1 MDGFIPKQKT
11 KLPHLHTPLTPKETM
26 SIDQAVQSLSSKVQ
40 ELKPIINT
48 EEATKTALIIPF
60 ISTVL
65 GYDVTDPREVIPEYT
80 ADVGVKKGEKVDF
93 AIKSGDD
100 FRFLIECKKI
110 GEPLN
115 LGHANQLV
123 RYFNVT
129 DTEFA
134 ILTNGEVYEFYAQI
148 DAANRMD
155 EKPFM
160 TLDLANVDARIF
172 PHLEMC
178 TKSRFDSETIAA
190 SAEQLK
196 YISEIRKV
204 LSSQFKEPDSDWVKL
219 IASRVT
225 SRRMTTQNL
234 QIFTQL
240 VETAQSQFLKDEANR
255 RLRSAQDFDEASTP
269 SYQSVIET
277 QEDEEPEPD
286 ADGIITTEEEL
297 QAFSIIRAICCAE
310 VPVND
315 VTLRDA
321 KSYCAILYQDNNR
334 NPIARLYFDRRTPR
348 IGIFDTERDQN
359 YFDLDKI
366 EDIYSY
372 AELLQQRC
380 RFLKENS

>member
-1 MDGFIPKQKT
+1 
-11 KLPHLHTPLTPKETM
+11 M
-26 SIDQAVQSLSSKVQ
+26 SIDQAIHALSAKVS
-40 ELKPIINT
+40 ELKPIIET
-48 EEATKTALIIPF
+48 EEATKTAFIIPF

-115 LGHANQLV
+115 LDHANQLV

-134 ILTNGEVYEFYAQI
+134 ILTNGEVYEFYAQL

-160 TLDLANVDARIF
+160 TIDLSNIDARVF

-196 YISEIRKV
+196 YVSEIRKV
-204 LSSQFKEPDSDWVKL
+204 LSSQFKEPDVDWVKL

-225 SRRMTTQNL
+225 SRRMTAQNL
-234 QIFTQL
+234 EVFTKL
-240 VETAQSQFLKDEANR
+240 VGTAQSQFLKDEANR
-255 RLRSAQDFDEASTP
+255 RLRSAQDFDEIQDSPTSEATDAPAAVQP
-269 SYQSVIET
+269 SEDDDGIVT
-277 QEDEEPEPD
+277 TDEEM
-286 ADGIITTEEEL
+286 A
-297 QAFSIIRAICCAE
+297 AYSIIKAICCAE
-310 VPVND
+310 VPVAD
-315 VTLRDA
+315 VALRDA

-334 NPIARLYFDRRTPR
+334 KPIARLYFDRQVPR
-348 IGIFDTERDQN
+348 IGIFDETKQEHL
-359 YFDLDKI
+359 FDLDSI
-366 EDIYSY
+366 EDIYAHS
-372 AELLQQRC
+372 ELLRQRC
-380 RFLKENS
+380 ATLKAL